1 MDSIDI
7 VRKQV
12 CDSAYVKNLLL
23 ENEAVIARIAQVADL
38 CTEAYRNGKK
48 TLFAGNGGSVL
59 PMLSTLPASWSVNS
73 ISIARGFL
81 QLR

>member
-12 CDSAYVKNLLL
+12 WDSAYVRRHIEMVRRHYLL
-23 ENEAVIARIAQVADL
+23 VMVV
-38 CTEAYRNGKK
+38 
-48 TLFAGNGGSVL
+48 VL
-59 PMLSTLPASWSVNS
+59 PMLSTLLASWSVNS
-73 ISIARGFL
+73 ILIARGFL

>member
-12 CDSAYVKNLLL
+12 WNSAYVKNLLL

-38 CTEAYRNGKK
+38 CTEAYRMVRRHY
-48 TLFAGNGGSVL
+48 LLVMVVVL
-59 PMLSTLPASWSVNS
+59 PMLSTLLASWSVNS
-73 ISIARGFL
+73 ILIARGFL